1 MCGKAPIDQ
10 VLKLPGIVYSFLAPM
25 SADDISDCFES
36 EKLFSTSNAH
46 ADPCNLNLCSSKL
59 KQFGDWNV
67 ALDLRR
73 TCTQIWLLWRTR
85 FLFCFCFSFFIIAAL
100 LSRLLTYC
108 LFWYLKSIFILLIS
122 WCLLKLLDLV
132 KSLSVVVKLAYYV
145 IALPIKT
152 ILFN

>member
-85 FLFCFCFSFFIIAAL
+85 FRFCFCFFLFYHCSTSVTFIDL
-100 LSRLLTYC
+100 L
-108 LFWYLKSIFILLIS
+108 FILIFEVNIYLAYFLMFVTTIGPS
-122 WCLLKLLDLV
+122 QKFICSGEICLLCY
-132 KSLSVVVKLAYYV
+132 SF
-145 IALPIKT
+145 T
-152 ILFN
+152 N